1 MESMELV
8 KIDLGKSVDG
18 FAEWKAMKRQAND
31 TRPVFFVPTMGA
43 LHEGHAA
50 LIEAARLS
58 GGANAEVVVS
68 VYVNPTQFNQSEDFL
83 TYPKTRENDMRVALD
98 AGADMVVF
106 PEAKEI
112 YPEGIPDRVEPVNYG
127 TLTRLWE
134 AEHRPGHFDGV
145 VAVVRS
151 LFQHTQPARAFF
163 GEKDWQQ
170 LAVIQ
175 RLASEE
181 FPRLRVVSVGT
192 VREPGGLAKS
202 SRNTRLSEEGR
213 RRAQALHLALLRA
226 AEAKGEPRVMEGL
239 RCSLGREGFDVEY
252 LAVVDAD
259 SLSQPWSGDVAGRAI
274 VAAHY
279 EGVRLIDNVEV
290 LP

>member
-1 MESMELV
+1 MESMEHL
-8 KIDLGKSVDG
+8 KTELGRSVDG
-18 FAEWKAMKRQAND
+18 FAEWKAAKRRVND
-31 TRPVFFVPTMGA
+31 MRPVYFVPTMGA
-43 LHEGHAA
+43 LHEGHSA
-50 LIEAARLS
+50 LIKTARRT
-58 GGANAEVVVS
+58 GGADVEVVVS

-83 TYPKTRENDMRVALD
+83 TYPKTREHDTKLALD
-98 AGADMVVF
+98 AGADVVVF
-106 PEAKEI
+106 PETEEV
-112 YPEGIPDRVEPVNYG
+112 YPGGIPDSTEPVNYG

-151 LFQHTQPARAFF
+151 LFQHTQPTCAFF

-175 RLASEE
+175 RLVSEE
-181 FPRLRVVSVGT
+181 FPELKVVAVET
-192 VREPGGLAKS
+192 VRESGGLAKS

-213 RRAQALHLALLRA
+213 KHAEALHLALLRA
-226 AEAKGEPRVMEGL
+226 AEAKGEPQVMEALL
-239 RCSLGREGFDVEY
+239 RSLAHEGFDVEY

-259 SLSQPWSGDVAGRAI
+259 TLSQPWSGNVPGRAI
-274 VAAHY
+274 LAANH